1 MTPKPAKRR
10 PKPKPPASPPPP
22 RTEQGIKAKLAEL
35 RREAAKEWHKR
46 TRAAERA
53 LRPLRKRPA
62 LAVAVGFVVSLL
74 VLGVLPFY
82 ALVRGSVYLHEHQG
96 FPAWLAL
103 AAGALLTLGIVAGYG
118 AWILRAVTGT
128 HRFRVVAVWI
138 ALPVVTFYVGSA
150 LVYVS
155 SLHVKSPAVRAYY
168 TSLHPLLRVALA
180 TVILVDRK
188 AVITDVGRTRADYEA
203 MKLPVNERTLHYRQ
217 RDGYVHAVDLR
228 TSGRGAVRN
237 ALTRVYFWTMGFD
250 TLRHVGTGDHLHVSL
265 PVR

>member
-1 MTPKPAKRR
+1 MTRKPAKKRPPPPKPA
-10 PKPKPPASPPPP
+10 PPPP
-22 RTEQGIKAKLAEL
+22 RTEQGIAAKLAQL
-35 RREAAKEWHKR
+35 RKEAAKEWHKR

-62 LAVAVGFVVSLL
+62 LALAMGFVVSLF
-74 VLGVLPFY
+74 VLGALPFY

-103 AAGALLTLGIVAGYG
+103 SAGALLTIGIVAGYG
-118 AWILRAVTGT
+118 AWLLRAVTGT

-155 SLHVKSPAVRAYY
+155 SLHVKSPGVRAYY

-188 AVITDVGRTRADYEA
+188 ALITDLGRTRSDYEA

-228 TSGRGAVRN
+228 TSGRGALRN
-237 ALTRVYFWTMGFD
+237 ALTRGYFWAMGFE
-250 TLRHVGTGDHLHVSL
+250 TLRHVGTADHLHVSL